1 MTKLVVF
8 VGGLV
13 VGGAIGAVTTYILYA
28 RKAEE
33 KALAFYAE
41 QVAIFRKHEQDKKII
56 PLEEDKPVKFT
67 VKEEDRKAAV
77 DAPSS
82 PSEGLKFKRDKN
94 MYTSYSRL
102 TEAYSANMGPSED
115 DIQPL
120 EVITEDDE
128 PEKVSYLLKTYESVK
143 LICYPDEN
151 VIENDMGDE
160 DLGDFDDFDDRD
172 GVYIFNAVDNF
183 GFSIADTIMCAHVG
197 DAVTGDDVDP
207 LYIVDHNKELIYCI
221 DYSWGP
227 SRKSRLA
234 GAD

>member
-1 MTKLVVF
+1 MNKF
-8 VGGLV
+8 VIFLGGVV
-13 VGGAIGAVTTYILYA
+13 VGGAIGAVATYIFYG

-33 KALAFYAE
+33 KALSFYEE
-41 QVAIFRKHEQDKKII
+41 QVAIFKKSEEDKKII

-77 DAPSS
+77 DSPSS

-94 MYTSYSRL
+94 MYTSYSKL
-102 TEAYSANMGPSED
+102 TKAYNANMGPSED
-115 DIQPL
+115 NTQPL
-120 EVITEDDE
+120 EIITEDDE

-151 VIENDMGDE
+151 IIENDVEDE
-160 DLGDFDDFDDRD
+160 DLGDFDDFDDKN
-172 GVYIFNAVDNF
+172 GVYIFDAVSNF
-183 GFSIADTIMCAHVG
+183 GFSIADTVICMHVG

-207 LYIVDHNKELIYCI
+207 LYVVDHNKELIYCVE
-221 DYSWGP
+221 YSWGP
-227 SRKSRLA
+227 SRKSKLA